1 MNVNEIKVKKKRKSA
16 SLQKKQARAGYVFI
30 LPWVVGFLFFF
41 LKPFIQSFW
50 FTFNDVTMNA
60 DGLSPSFVGLNNY
73 KYLFFTDASY
83 LRMLYESMSSMLI
96 EVVIVTILSLFVATM
111 LNQKFHGRTL
121 YRAIFFLPIIL
132 TSGVVYTMMSGV
144 VGGNSGP
151 GTTENAYLFQ
161 SVGLRT
167 ILLQGG
173 LSASIVTSITGIV
186 NTIFSLVTKAGVQ
199 ILLFL
204 SGLQKIPSDSYEA
217 AQIEGASKWDIFW
230 KITIP
235 RISPIIFLNI
245 VYTIIDS
252 FTSYGSSSGGNKM
265 MLAIQSMGFGKTMKF
280 GLSAAMA
287 WIYFLVIALLL
298 FLVYMIIGRKTA
310 KNDL

>member
-1 MNVNEIKVKKKRKSA
+1 MKEKKENSKPKRNRA

-30 LPWVVGFLFFF
+30 LPWVIGFLIFF
-41 LKPFIQSFW
+41 LRPLIESFW
-50 FTFNDVTMNA
+50 FTFNDVTMDVN
-60 DGLSPSFVGLNNY
+60 GLSPKFIGLDNY
-73 KYLFFTDASY
+73 KYLFVQDSSY
-83 LRMLYESMSSMLI
+83 IQMLAESMGDMIL
-96 EVVIVTILSLFVATM
+96 EVVIVSILSLFIAVL
-111 LNQKFHGRTL
+111 LNQKFRGRTV

-144 VGGNSGP
+144 VGGGGSS
-151 GTTENAYLFQ
+151 TATENAYLFQ
-161 SVGLRT
+161 SAGLKD
-167 ILLQGG
+167 ILIQGG
-173 LSASIVTSITGIV
+173 LKPGAVITIT
-186 NTIFSLVTKAGVQ
+186 NTVDKIFSLVTKSGVQ

-217 AQIEGASKWDIFW
+217 AQIEGASRWDIFW

-252 FTSYGSSSGGNKM
+252 FTSYGSSSGGNQM
-265 MLAIQSMGFGKTMKF
+265 MLAIQNMGFGKTMKF

-287 WIYFLVIALLL
+287 WTYFTVIAFLLL
-298 FLVYMIIGRKTA
+298 FIYLVFGRKTS
-310 KNDL
+310 KIES